1 MVVKEDKKRSAQLS
15 DTIAAAAV
23 ATIFACHSP
32 YRNRDGRDPAGPPV
46 RTSRSFF
53 LFFSSSQ
60 AEFLLDVISRVV
72 IRLEGRRKHGE
83 SNRHKEKEREAE
95 GVDGGGRIPQEQR
108 NIQILPYHMLEKLV
122 CQFNTGPFNYLYHGI
137 VLKYKLAADL
147 KSCGSFKNV
156 LALSLEG

>member
-1 MVVKEDKKRSAQLS
+1 MVVNEDKKRSAQLS
-15 DTIAAAAV
+15 DTIGAAAA

-53 LFFSSSQ
+53 IFFSSQ

-83 SNRHKEKEREAE
+83 SERHKAKEREAE
-95 GVDGGGRIPQEQR
+95 GVDSNPQEQ
-108 NIQILPYHMLEKLV
+108 
-122 CQFNTGPFNYLYHGI
+122 
-137 VLKYKLAADL
+137 
-147 KSCGSFKNV
+147 
-156 LALSLEG
+156 

>member
-1 MVVKEDKKRSAQLS
+1 MVVNEDKKRSAQLS
-15 DTIAAAAV
+15 DTIGAAAA

-53 LFFSSSQ
+53 LFFFFSSSQ

-83 SNRHKEKEREAE
+83 SKRHKGKKREAKDAE
-95 GVDGGGRIPQEQR
+95 GVDSGRIPQEQR
-108 NIQILPYHMLEKLV
+108 NIQILRYHIPEKLV
-122 CQFNTGPFNYLYHGI
+122 C
-137 VLKYKLAADL
+137 
-147 KSCGSFKNV
+147 
-156 LALSLEG
+156 